1 MDAVEMP
8 LISSIA
14 FFDVMA
20 MPTLHDFIT
29 VSGRKLS
36 KSARLQWDMDLL
48 LGMVPVYDVPGI
60 FIPMD
65 SCGVYSRTCI
75 IQEEP
80 TGRFGNH
87 K

>member
-1 MDAVEMP
+1 
-8 LISSIA
+8 
-14 FFDVMA
+14 
-20 MPTLHDFIT
+20 
-29 VSGRKLS
+29 
-36 KSARLQWDMDLL
+36 MDLL
-48 LGMVPVYDVPGI
+48 LGMVPVHDVPGI

-80 TGRFGNH
+80 TGRFGNY